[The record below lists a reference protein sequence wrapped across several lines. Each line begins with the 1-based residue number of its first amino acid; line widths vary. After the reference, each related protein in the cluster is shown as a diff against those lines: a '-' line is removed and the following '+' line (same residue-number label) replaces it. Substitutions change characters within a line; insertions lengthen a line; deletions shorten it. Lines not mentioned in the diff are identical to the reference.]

1 MNQELPISANTPT
14 LRLAMRVE
22 GEWWNA
28 YCARMG
34 SMHDAILLGSIHM
47 NLVGNPDTK
56 AAFMDLMQRCMA
68 DLVRA
73 TGSNVLGW
81 NDPQRA
87 TESER
92 AGRA

>member
-1 MNQELPISANTPT
+1 MTDRATAFTRHINPERRPALADEKTFELRTADQI
-14 LRLAMRVE
+14 LAM
-22 GEWWNA
+22 
-28 YCARMG
+28 
-34 SMHDAILLGSIHM
+34 
-47 NLVGNPDTK
+47 PDNGDFLSQ
-56 AAFMDLMQRCMA
+56 FMDLMQRCMA

-81 NDPQRA
+81 SDPQRA